1 MLAIIAARAGSK
13 GLKDKNILNL
23 CGKPVIGHTIE
34 HALKSKLISKVIV
47 TTDSQR
53 IADISRSYGAEVPF
67 LRPKRL
73 AQDNS
78 SILKSFEHTLKHLEK
93 KNLKYKNFVS
103 LGACSPI
110 RDTNDIDNAI
120 KLFFKKKALTLISVK
135 KNDKPIDWLFKS
147 TKGNRLTKLKKKP
160 IMNRQKHE
168 KLFIPNGSI
177 FIFNVKK
184 IIQNIKL
191 KKDYSN
197 SKTFYYLMPQE
208 RSIDIDSKFDFN
220 LASYLLKKKK
230 LKNRV

>member
-1 MLAIIAARAGSK
+1 MLAIIAARAGSN
-13 GLKDKNILNL
+13 GLKNKNTLNL

-47 TTDSQR
+47 TTDSQK
-53 IADISRSYGAEVPF
+53 IVDISRSYGAEVPF

-78 SILKSFEHTLKHLEK
+78 SILEAFEHTLEYLKK

-110 RDTNDIDNAI
+110 RDRNDVDNAI

-135 KNDKPIDWLFKS
+135 ENDKPIDWFFRRK
-147 TKGNRLTKLKKKP
+147 KGNKLTKLTKTP
-160 IMNRQKHE
+160 MMNRQKHE
-168 KLFIPNGSI
+168 KFFIPNGSI

-184 IIQNIKL
+184 IIQNIKS

-197 SKTFYYLMPQE
+197 NKTFYYLMPQE
-208 RSIDIDSKFDFN
+208 RSVDIDTKFDFN
-220 LASYLLKKKK
+220 LASYFLKKRKIKK
-230 LKNRV
+230 

>member
-1 MLAIIAARAGSK
+1 M
-13 GLKDKNILNL
+13 
-23 CGKPVIGHTIE
+23 
-34 HALKSKLISKVIV
+34 
-47 TTDSQR
+47 
-53 IADISRSYGAEVPF
+53 
-67 LRPKRL
+67 
-73 AQDNS
+73 
-78 SILKSFEHTLKHLEK
+78 
-93 KNLKYKNFVS
+93 
-103 LGACSPI
+103 GACSPI

-230 LKNRV
+230 IKK